1 MPPSDPINPRGRNHA
16 KRAADLVLL
25 EQALIDGVL
34 ISQAVAVY
42 AKTIGISTRQGWADY
57 QMIKAAWAREAL
69 SIRNDPDRGLGQ
81 AILRRDQMYRACM
94 KNQDLEQALKVEQD
108 RSKLLDLYEFDK
120 QERTKDKEVGS
131 SGRAATMAKYKDD
144 PVGYATDILKITLTP
159 DQQEIARGLLT
170 PPYRI
175 KARAGHSVGKTF
187 IGAMLVNWWYD
198 TRDPGIVITTA
209 PTLRDVCDLMW
220 AEVRLQRNAAGLSDD
235 FTGDSAP
242 HMSSGQDH
250 WAKGYT
256 ARKGESFQGRHRPRM
271 LFIFDEDEGIEPSYY
286 RTTDTMFDPAGH
298 HAWLSIG
305 NPTTTTSQSYREEQ
319 LSSAD
324 GNPKWNLFTLSCLN
338 HPNIAA
344 GLAGLTVPVPGAVT
358 VAQVD
363 QWVQDWCDPIDARDK
378 TESDFEWRPNS
389 GKWYRPGPIFQSRV
403 LGQRPTQS
411 TNAIW
416 SESAFNHAVANPLVW
431 RPDDF
436 PELGVDVARFGD
448 DWTCIH
454 GRQGPCST
462 YYATGNGWA
471 TTATRDRV
479 IEACNELARRYNS
492 LKDWNCPALDP
503 KEIAVKIDDDGVGGG
518 VTDMLR
524 ELGYNVVP
532 INAGTRSDDPENY
545 PRRRD
550 ELWFEVAKRAKEGS
564 LDLSRLDKDT
574 IGKLRTQAMAPKYS
588 LDFSGRR
595 VVEPKVITKKILG
608 RSPDDMDALNLS
620 FSECYNTGLPEVITR
635 DGRAARD

>member
-1 MPPSDPINPRGRNHA
+1 MSSLKQLQRRM
-16 KRAADLVLL
+16 
-25 EQALIDGVL
+25 Q
-34 ISQAVAVY
+34 
-42 AKTIGISTRQGWADY
+42 RQ
-57 QMIKAAWAREAL
+57 
-69 SIRNDPDRGLGQ
+69 
-81 AILRRDQMYRACM
+81 
-94 KNQDLEQALKVEQD
+94 
-108 RSKLLDLYEFDK
+108 SKKLTEYL
-120 QERTKDKEVGS
+120 
-131 SGRAATMAKYKDD
+131 SGRAATFAHYAND
-144 PVGYATDILKITLTP
+144 PVGYARDVLGVSLTP
-159 DQQEIARGLLT
+159 DQQAIARGLLT
-170 PPYRI
+170 PPYRV
-175 KARAGHSVGKTF
+175 KARAGHSVGKSF
-187 IGAMLVNWWYD
+187 LGAVLISWWYD
-198 TRDPGIVITTA
+198 TRPESVVITTA
-209 PTLRDVCDLMW
+209 PTYQAVCAVMW
-220 AEVRLQRNAAGLSDD
+220 AEVRLQR
-235 FTGDSAP
+235 TGANRPDEFVGPATP
-242 HMSSGQDH
+242 ELRSGPDH
-250 WAKGYT
+250 WAKGTT
-256 ARKGESFQGRHRPRM
+256 ANKGEAFQGRHRRHM
-271 LFIFDEDEGIEPSYY
+271 LFIFDEDEGIDPSYY
-286 RTTDTMFDPAGH
+286 RTTDTMFDPAGQ

-319 LSSAD
+319 LSGAD

-344 GLAGLTVPVPGAVT
+344 GLAARPVPVPGAVT

-363 QWVQDWCDPIDARDK
+363 QWVADWCDPIDARDK
-378 TESDFEWRPNS
+378 TDSDFEWRPGS

-411 TNAIW
+411 TDAIW
-416 SESAFNHAVANPLVW
+416 SEDAFNHAVANPLVW
-431 RPDDF
+431 RPDDL

-479 IEACNELARRYNS
+479 AEACNELARRYNS
-492 LKDWNCPALDP
+492 LTVWNCPALDP

-550 ELWFEVAKRAKEGS
+550 ELWFEVAKRAKEGA

-574 IGKLRTQAMAPKYS
+574 IGKLRTQAMAPKYT

-620 FSECYNTGLPEVITR
+620 FSEAGTGNVPEVLSN
-635 DGRAARD
+635 